1 MIVDSGILL
10 FAMNAETQSTRHRQ
24 LSTDADN
31 WQLSVEQ
38 LTNAAKRTIV
48 KQQKSQTLDF

>member
-1 MIVDSGILL
+1 MRIDSGILL